1 MFDGVGSDMVNG
13 YTTSITVDYGASV
26 DGYVQVTGDCDFT
39 LGDTP
44 WGQSAAQAAAAQT
57 ADYYEVLT
65 GQYFALT
72 GTSSGGQV
80 CMVSFD
86 TEEPSD
92 SVSAAAAVALGR
104 ALTLAAVSVSALLLS
119 T

>member
-1 MFDGVGSDMVNG
+1 MFDSDGTDMVNG
-13 YTTSITVDYGASV
+13 YTSSIIVDYGASV
-26 DGYVQVTGDCDFT
+26 DGYVTVAGSCDFT
-39 LGDTP
+39 LGDDP
-44 WGQSAAQAAAAQT
+44 WDQSAAQAAAAQT

-72 GTSSGGQV
+72 GTSSGGQM